1 MLQKLFRSKPTTKH
15 EEDKYAQSLLG
26 ADPWSPPP
34 FDANQIRVIV
44 CQDTGDKAKL
54 TLFDSAY
61 STPPNSSN
69 DRDHA
74 NIESSSW
81 SGVSFLAGNFLP
93 KSSSAINIKSSTS
106 THPRIQDSIHNNRRS
121 FDSVNLSNANTLPSS
136 NRSPR
141 KAAHNIDL
149 IGDMMFGTVPLS
161 YKGMTTKIHL
171 MKSPK
176 PQILLTKLFSINPSD
191 LESNSS
197 GRRGSFSSTSSDTSM
212 SSSTQGSVMTT
223 NGPRN
228 TSKPNSDSSLIFF
241 DDFSELNDEESFRTT
256 NSASLPSLFHAG
268 PPILGL
274 RTSGASITST
284 LSLSTSPRNT
294 FTNRRL
300 RRFSHTSMENGIF
313 NPTPLPGN
321 TTRLDQ
327 LTGNQSLRHPPRSF
341 VYSVGVV
348 LSLEDNHLLESFVF
362 SHFALLENRL
372 HQLYSN
378 VFKLI
383 CHLLRKSPA
392 SSSISG
398 PNSIFNSPN
407 RHRISA
413 SSLSSLILQNE
424 PFWLDVVTRFKTS
437 EPLWLTMSTFP
448 HKREKLA
455 KSFMSELS
463 YLLEKYDDENSNLYP
478 LYVFFISTLITS
490 ILMYHLSWVPT
501 VADFEE
507 RNGKNLFYDPLWAQL
522 GDLYGTI
529 GTPSVMSRTIIV
541 GTDENTVRR
550 ILFILSYFIRCNEIF
565 ERSEDIIPLELQLE
579 EESKTSSN
587 YDKNLLS
594 ESTQSD
600 GNSSQKVEAETLS
613 TQNINESNDN
623 VSNDIAN
630 KGDANNGDASN
641 DNKSNDNKSNDNK
654 SNDNENKED
663 TNINHNKS
671 HTRSESRHKRVMIDF
686 PFTDISVENF
696 LDVPMPKSQI
706 RAMVPDPS
714 PTVTDIDKNAT
725 NTKVPLSA
733 DVQTTTDKDKN
744 VTNIKGPLS
753 ADELFVKSYGRSLM
767 AGYSEKYMS
776 DFVLIGLPKLDEF
789 QDSLETDLKNS
800 LRMQPFSSQ
809 DQVSKS
815 ICILGQLNTLSCSI
829 LGCEAYNGHIIG
841 GSPPVTVQEENI
853 RNVSG
858 YFVPSNTK
866 SDYINTTLHQCKN
879 LYTKIGMP
887 AESCL
892 EYLEDQLRIL
902 YHKAIMYKNYFAKS
916 SPPDSISSQYLFVK
930 PSKNEQLQVNI
941 LEALGLHESDI
952 QLVDAVSSTL

>member
-1 MLQKLFRSKPTTKH
+1 MLQKLFRSKPTTKN

-26 ADPWSPPP
+26 TDPWSPPT

-44 CQDTGDKAKL
+44 CQDTGDKTKL
-54 TLFDSAY
+54 TLFDSAI
-61 STPPNSSN
+61 STSPNASN

-81 SGVSFLAGNFLP
+81 SGVSFLTGPFLP

-106 THPRIQDSIHNNRRS
+106 THPRIQDSIHNNENKRRS
-121 FDSVNLSNANTLPSS
+121 FDSVNQSNANTLPPS

-141 KAAHNIDL
+141 KTAHNIDI

-171 MKSPK
+171 MRSPK

-212 SSSTQGSVMTT
+212 SSSTQGSVITT

-228 TSKPNSDSSLIFF
+228 TSKTTSDSSLIFF
-241 DDFSELNDEESFRTT
+241 DDFSELSDDESFRATS
-256 NSASLPSLFHAG
+256 SASLPSLFHAG

-274 RTSGASITST
+274 RTSGASVTST
-284 LSLSTSPRNT
+284 SSLSTSPRNT

-313 NPTPLPGN
+313 NPTPLPGS
-321 TTRLDQ
+321 TVRSDQ
-327 LTGNQSLRHPPRSF
+327 LSGNLSLKHPSRSF

-348 LSLEDNHLLESFVF
+348 LSLEDNDLLESFVF

-383 CHLLRKSPA
+383 CHLLRKSPP

-398 PNSIFNSPN
+398 PNSIFNSPC
-407 RHRISA
+407 RPRISA
-413 SSLSSLILQNE
+413 SSLSSLMLQNE

-437 EPLWLTMSTFP
+437 VCQLYNAPRIQEPLWLTMSTFP

-463 YLLEKYDDENSNLYP
+463 YLLEKYDDKRSN
-478 LYVFFISTLITS
+478 FFISTLITS
-490 ILMYHLSWVPT
+490 VLMYHLSWVPT
-501 VADFEE
+501 VASVADFEE
-507 RNGKNLFYDPLWAQL
+507 RNGKDLFYDPLWAQL

-529 GTPSVMSRTIIV
+529 GTPSIMSRTIIV

-565 ERSEDIIPLELQLE
+565 ERSEDVIPLGLQLE
-579 EESKTSSN
+579 EECKTSLN
-587 YDKNLLS
+587 CDKNLSS
-594 ESTQSD
+594 ESTLSD
-600 GNSSQKVEAETLS
+600 GNSPQKGDVETLNA
-613 TQNINESNDN
+613 QNINE
-623 VSNDIAN
+623 
-630 KGDANNGDASN
+630 K
-641 DNKSNDNKSNDNK
+641 
-654 SNDNENKED
+654 
-663 TNINHNKS
+663 H
-671 HTRSESRHKRVMIDF
+671 F

-706 RAMVPDPS
+706 QAIVPDPS
-714 PTVTDIDKNAT
+714 PA
-725 NTKVPLSA
+725 
-733 DVQTTTDKDKN
+733 TTDKDKN
-744 VTNIKGPLS
+744 ATNIKGPFK

-767 AGYSEKYMS
+767 AGYCEKYMS
-776 DFVLIGLPKLDEF
+776 DFVLMGLPNLDEF

-809 DQVSKS
+809 DPVSKS
-815 ICILGQLNTLSCSI
+815 VCILGQLNTLSCSI
-829 LGCEAYNGHIIG
+829 LGCEAYNSHIIG
-841 GSPPVTVQEENI
+841 GSPPVTVQEDHI

-866 SDYINTTLHQCKN
+866 SDYVSTMLHQCKN
-879 LYTKIGMP
+879 LYTNIDMP

-902 YHKAIMYKNYFAKS
+902 YHKAIMYKNYFSKS
-916 SPPDSISSQYLFVK
+916 SPPTSISSQHLFVQ
-930 PSKNEQLQVNI
+930 PSKNEQVPVNM
-941 LEALGLHESDI
+941 LEALGLHDSDI